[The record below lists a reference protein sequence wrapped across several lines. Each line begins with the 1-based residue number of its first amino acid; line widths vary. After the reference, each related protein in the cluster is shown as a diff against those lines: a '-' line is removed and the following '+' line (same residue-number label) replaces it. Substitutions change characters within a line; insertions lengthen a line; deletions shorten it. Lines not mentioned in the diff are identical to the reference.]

1 MFVSG
6 ILSLLL
12 KLTPL
17 GHYLFAMDSGLLP
30 NWSEYPMVV
39 LVTTMAWLTVTYM
52 SSAETDE
59 VLLEFCKKVRPGG
72 PGWKK
77 MVQRGTKVG
86 INFEAEEKWSVPDE
100 ILAMLLG
107 TVFIYSALFSVGYW
121 IYGNWTWAIVLTIV
135 VLASGISLSM
145 IWNKIKRVVK

>member
-1 MFVSG
+1 
-6 ILSLLL
+6 
-12 KLTPL
+12 
-17 GHYLFAMDSGLLP
+17 
-30 NWSEYPMVV
+30 
-39 LVTTMAWLTVTYM
+39 
-52 SSAETDE
+52 
-59 VLLEFCKKVRPGG
+59 
-72 PGWKK
+72 
-77 MVQRGTKVG
+77 MVQRGSKVG
-86 INFEAEEKWSVPDE
+86 INFEAEEKWSVPDG